1 MGAKDINVPA
11 LVRVRISGET
21 QQKATHTKY
30 NACCRCGEAREID
43 LLAPEMRSILIQI
56 LVRNCPP
63 DIAIKDTLPSK
74 GDERHTHFWTLTPVE
89 ASDYRILKARD
100 IVGLEETSEK
110 SLVTRDYTVY
120 YLNSLNSNKA
130 LLADGEV
137 FADPGDNDLTFLAV
151 HANSLASS
159 AENFQL
165 DQKDIPEL
173 KKLSALNYEDVLAL
187 ADCTIARNIV
197 GRGLA
202 KVSSLVSACSANW
215 FRIDG
220 FDDPVAGC
228 VRTMFVGDKRTG
240 KGTIVRWYYQTLALS
255 EHGIGES
262 SSRAGLLY
270 CVDSDS
276 KMIVWGLLPQADL
289 GLATIEGMHGVPADQ
304 LAEFR
309 EALVQQKVR
318 VSKKVTGEAWC
329 RARIIADANPSK
341 NLKDF
346 VFPAQ
351 ALLSV
356 PCFFDPVD
364 LTRWDLFVPFDED
377 SVSMKR
383 ITDMKAPP
391 GQPLPL
397 DVLRNLVM
405 FAWSRKID
413 QIRVTREAIEYA
425 KQTIVE
431 RLSQYK
437 LGEIPLIHNASF
449 LSLLRVSVAFAIV
462 TFSAEGENV
471 FVLERHV
478 KMAERLIKELLE
490 QWAIED
496 YVQFAGAAPISEEE
510 LDEHTAWL
518 NGKEVARAVLKE
530 LSSRSW
536 QGNDLAART
545 GFDNGSIRNTM
556 SELRSRELVKRRA
569 NGYDLT
575 GKGAALAKRLFFEK
589 NSKDNGTSLSDQV
602 QTAVDVSRKMVNEL
616 NGDNPLRSE
625 YIKRLAEN
633 GIKEPE
639 RLVEILEHENL
650 IYAPTPDHI
659 RATRF

>member
-1 MGAKDINVPA
+1 MGAKDIGTPA
-11 LVRVRISGET
+11 LLRVRVSGET
-21 QQKATHTKY
+21 QQKAVHTKY
-30 NACCRCGEAREID
+30 DASCRCGEAREID
-43 LLAPEMRSILIQI
+43 LLAPEMRTILIQI
-56 LVRNCPP
+56 LVRSGLPE
-63 DIAIKDTLPSK
+63 IAIRDILPRK
-74 GDERHTHFWTLTPVE
+74 GDERHTHFWTLTPVV
-89 ASDYRILKARD
+89 ATDYRILKVRD

-110 SLVTRDYTVY
+110 SLVARDYTAY

-137 FADPGDNDLTFLAV
+137 FADPTDNDLTFLAM
-151 HANSLASS
+151 HAHSLASS

-165 DQKDIPEL
+165 DQKSIPEL
-173 KKLSALNYEDVLAL
+173 RKLSDLNYEDVLAL
-187 ADCTIARNIV
+187 ADCTIARSIV

-202 KVSSLVSACSANW
+202 KLSSIVSACSANW

-220 FDDPVAGC
+220 FDEVIAGC

-270 CVDSDS
+270 CVDSDT

-289 GLATIEGMHGVPADQ
+289 GLATIEGLHGVPGEQ

-318 VSKKVTGEAWC
+318 VNKKVTGEAWC

-364 LTRWDLFVPFDED
+364 LTRWDLFVAFDED
-377 SVSMKR
+377 SVSMKQ

-391 GQPLPL
+391 GQPLSL
-397 DVLRNLVM
+397 DALRNLVM

-413 QIRVTREAIEYA
+413 QISVTREAIEYA

-449 LSLLRVSVAFAIV
+449 LSLLRVSVAFAII
-462 TFSAEGENV
+462 TFSVQDEKV
-471 FVLERHV
+471 CVLERHV

-496 YVQFAGAAPISEEE
+496 YLEFAGAAPISKEE
-510 LDEHTAWL
+510 LDELTAWL

-530 LSSRSW
+530 LSSRRW
-536 QGNDLAART
+536 QGNDLAGRT

-556 SELRSRELVKRRA
+556 SDLRSRELIRRRA
-569 NGYDLT
+569 NGYELT
-575 GKGAALAKRLFFEK
+575 GKGAALVKRLFFEK
-589 NSKDNGTSLSDQV
+589 NNENDRTSLSDQV
-602 QTAVDVSRKMVNEL
+602 KTAIDVSRKMVDEL
-616 NGDNPLRSE
+616 DGDNPLRSE

-633 GIKEPE
+633 GIREPE
-639 RLVEILEHENL
+639 RLVELLERDGL

-659 RATRF
+659 RTMRF